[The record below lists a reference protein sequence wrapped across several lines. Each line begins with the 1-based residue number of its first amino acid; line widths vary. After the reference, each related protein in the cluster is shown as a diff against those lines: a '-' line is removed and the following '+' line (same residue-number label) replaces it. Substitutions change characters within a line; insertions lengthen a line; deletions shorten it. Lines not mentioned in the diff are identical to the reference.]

1 MITGAS
7 HSLHNNLSDSLSLYR
22 QQLDAQKLQQTN
34 TPPAASQLPTT
45 EQPTPPPSYDVV
57 VELNQIPLSDQLKL
71 AAEERRDIA
80 RETAMSVESLQ
91 QKQDVINTYVNSANN
106 ANETSSSSSSNSYE
120 VSPGEVYTE
129 TLNYQKRQDL
139 MSAFQQAAGGD
150 QLGRIVDTTV

>member
-7 HSLHNNLSDSLSLYR
+7 HSLHSNLTDSLSFYR
-22 QQLDAQKLQQTN
+22 QQLDAQKLKQN
-34 TPPAASQLPTT
+34 TAPPEAAQLPTT
-45 EQPTPPPSYDVV
+45 EPAPPKSYETV

-71 AAEERRDIA
+71 AAEERRDTA
-80 RETAMSVESLQ
+80 REAAVAVGSLQ
-91 QKQDVINTYVNSANN
+91 HKQDVINTYVNSANN
-106 ANETSSSSSSNSYE
+106 ANETSSTSNNYQ

-150 QLGRIVDTTV
+150 QLGRIVDVTI